1 MFWIKE
7 LFESHVSLVCAPNTN
22 LGKSSSVTEKSP
34 QKNVI

>member
-7 LFESHVSLVCAPNTN
+7 HFESHASLVCAPNTD

-34 QKNVI
+34 QKKVI